1 VSPMGWT
8 LWRCSKTYIKLTKFY
23 ATWSFLM
30 GWKVQTSPLGS
41 CLFVGCA
48 VGKLPMETAV
58 RTIWPFYIAALVAL
72 MLITFVQAMS
82 LTLPQLMGGLGGPG
96 AIR

>member
-1 VSPMGWT
+1 
-8 LWRCSKTYIKLTKFY
+8 
-23 ATWSFLM
+23 
-30 GWKVQTSPLGS
+30 
-41 CLFVGCA
+41 
-48 VGKLPMETAV
+48 METAV